1 MDGGDL
7 SIGMYQNKSMQNK
20 MLRYTVAFIVDVLRK
35 LGEKRKLRESMSF
48 FLIFN
53 TLAKT
58 ILNIGTFDVLMCV

>member
-1 MDGGDL
+1 MC
-7 SIGMYQNKSMQNK
+7 
-20 MLRYTVAFIVDVLRK
+20 YTVAFIVDVLRK

-53 TLAKT
+53 TLGKT